1 MPARDPTPRGWRAL
15 PTLAART
22 IRDSFEDRIFG
33 LGAEVAFFILLSLP
47 PAMLAIFGLI
57 GYVGDLFGQQVVST
71 IREQV
76 ISVGG
81 SFLTETTRRDILE
94 PTVDTLL
101 RNGRADVASIGLVLM
116 LWSASRATS
125 RMVEAVSIAYDQP
138 DERSAWKRRA
148 LSLGLTLGGIVG
160 IVVVIPLLVAGP
172 RLLEALSGPLG
183 LTEAVATAWRFLYW
197 PTIGVLGVALLA
209 WFYHLA
215 TPIKTRWR
223 REVPGA
229 LLAAMLWL
237 LGGLALR
244 LYARMTLESSTYG
257 PLAAPIAF
265 LLWMFVTA
273 MAVLIG
279 AELNAEIEKL
289 WPSGAEPKDHEE
301 RPEEPRVE
309 AVAEP

>member
-1 MPARDPTPRGWRAL
+1 VPSHDATPRGWRAL
-15 PTLAART
+15 PTLAVRT
-22 IRDSFEDRIFG
+22 VRDSFEDRIFG

-47 PAMLAIFGLI
+47 PALLAIFGLI
-57 GYVGDLFGQQVVST
+57 GYVGEWFGEGVVTT
-71 IREQV
+71 IRDQV
-76 ISVGG
+76 LSVAG
-81 SFLTETTRRDILE
+81 SFLTESTRRDILQ

-101 RNGRADVASIGLVLM
+101 RNGRADVASIGLALT

-125 RMVEAVSIAYDQP
+125 RLIEATSIAYDQP
-138 DERSAWKRRA
+138 DERRAWKRRL
-148 LSLGLTLGGIVG
+148 LSLGLTIGGMVG
-160 IVVVIPLLVAGP
+160 IVVVIPVLVAGP
-172 RLLEALSGPLG
+172 RLLDAISEPLG
-183 LTEAVATAWRFLYW
+183 ITDAVAVAWRFLYW
-197 PTIGVLGVALLA
+197 PIVGLLGVALLG

-223 REVPGA
+223 RELPGA
-229 LLAAMLWL
+229 VLAAGLWL
-237 LGGLALR
+237 LGGLGLR
-244 LYARMTLESSTYG
+244 LYAELTLGSSTYG

-289 WPSGAEPKDHEE
+289 WPSGAEPKDHED
-301 RPEEPRVE
+301 RPEPPRAE